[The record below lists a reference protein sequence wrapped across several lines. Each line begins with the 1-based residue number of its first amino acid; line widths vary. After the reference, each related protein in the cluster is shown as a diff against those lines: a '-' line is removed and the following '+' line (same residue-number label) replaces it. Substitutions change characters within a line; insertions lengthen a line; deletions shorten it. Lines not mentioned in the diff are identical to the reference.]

1 MDKTKEMETL
11 ELFLNKP
18 VSSSRSV
25 MWEFAKLDGA
35 VVHYPKKGRRGGFVY
50 VPGTRE
56 DRVLLVARAD
66 TVWGS
71 DYNHYKFPKQR
82 PFFKDGIY
90 ANSTGETGIGAND
103 RAGCAI
109 LYLLRDMGHSLL
121 ILERQEYGLA
131 LATRE
136 LWCDFHELYN
146 EMNRHR
152 YMMEFDLCGADG
164 LKYYDMPASDEFKKY
179 MSEGFGYHEVSWD
192 RKKSTDICEMCSSIC
207 GVNVSAGYYNE
218 STPREKLNY
227 KQWLNTYTKA
237 RALLEGE
244 QPHFEEYYI
253 DDWDFDPTDFDEEDQ
268 EAEETE

>member
-25 MWEFAKLDGA
+25 MREFAKLDGA
-35 VVHYPKKGRRGGFVY
+35 VVHYPKKRGGFVY

-66 TVWGS
+66 TVWGC
-71 DYNHYKFPKQR
+71 DYNHYKFPRQK
-82 PFFKDGIY
+82 PIFKNGCY
-90 ANSTGETGIGAND
+90 VSSTGETGIGANN

-121 ILERQEYGLA
+121 ILERQQYGFK
-131 LATRE
+131 LATYE
-136 LWCDFHELYN
+136 LWARYHDLHD

-152 YMMEFDLCGADG
+152 YMMEFDLDGADG
-164 LKYYDMPASDEFKKY
+164 LKYYDMPTSDDFMKY
-179 MSEGFGYHEVSWD
+179 MADGFGYHEIPSEGEVA
-192 RKKSTDICEMCSSIC
+192 TDICELAHSIC
-207 GVNVSAGYYNE
+207 GVNVSAGVYNE
-218 STPREKLNY
+218 STPKEKINY

-253 DDWDFDPTDFDEEDQ
+253 DDWDFDPTDFDEEEQ
-268 EAEETE
+268 GTEKNE